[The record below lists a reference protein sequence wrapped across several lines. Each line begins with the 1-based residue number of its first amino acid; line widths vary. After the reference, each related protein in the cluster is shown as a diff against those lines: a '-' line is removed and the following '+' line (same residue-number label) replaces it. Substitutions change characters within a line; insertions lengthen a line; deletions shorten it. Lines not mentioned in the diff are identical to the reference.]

1 MKLVFTDHQFFKKVK
16 LFQESMDKFGCTSP
30 FGNNVDNI
38 CTDAV
43 IGKQALEL
51 FERLS
56 NKRYFMPECPYP
68 CKFVK
73 LLVIS
78 VKGRGNENT
87 LKLDFN
93 QYIKVTEAY
102 HSYTELELIAEF
114 GGYVG
119 LFLGISVFDI
129 NQVFSKTFNYLK
141 PN

>member
-1 MKLVFTDHQFFKKVK
+1 
-16 LFQESMDKFGCTSP
+16 MDQFGCTTP
-30 FGNNVDNI
+30 FGYNVDNI
-38 CTDAV
+38 CKDAV

-78 VKGRGNENT
+78 VKGRGNEKT
-87 LKLDFN
+87 FKLDFN

-119 LFLGISVFDI
+119 LFLGISVYQASHVVDKI
-129 NQVFSKTFNYLK
+129 LEKLMTK
-141 PN
+141 